1 MTESRTHTL
10 FSFGTLRD
18 DRVQTALFGRA
29 VPTSP
34 AALAGYTTRPLK
46 ITDPA
51 VIAASGLDVH
61 LILER
66 RLGASV
72 EGAVLHLTDQ
82 ELAAAD
88 AYEVDDY
95 TRRRVVLSSGATTW
109 AYLDAKPLRPAERIV
124 VVGDSI
130 AYGRCDPRGGWA
142 GHLAAAHIAGN
153 EAERRLFNLAVPG
166 STLADVGE
174 QTPAL
179 LTARRPDTLLVAAGI
194 NDSAVPAAGTT
205 ARADADLAVH
215 SGSGSVSGSDSD
227 SDSDSDGTDDFARLT
242 GSLDTLAATALG
254 HNARLVVA
262 GPSWLDEDRTRDYEG
277 LRFTRARALA
287 LRAFLRAWCEA
298 NHIDFLDLW
307 EPLRERTELLV
318 DGLHPS
324 AEGHRALY
332 EHLDALGR

>member
-18 DRVQTALFGRA
+18 ERVQTALFGGA

-34 AALAGYTTRPLK
+34 ASLAGYTTRPLK

-166 STLADVGE
+166 STLADVAE

-179 LTARRPDTLLVAAGI
+179 LAARRPDTLLVAAGI
-194 NDSAVPAAGTT
+194 NDSAVPATRTEAE
-205 ARADADLAVH
+205 ADAD
-215 SGSGSVSGSDSD
+215 SDPGSDPD
-227 SDSDSDGTDDFARLT
+227 SASDGSADLARLA
-242 GSLDTLAATALG
+242 GRLDTLAATALG

-277 LRFTRARALA
+277 LCFTRARALA
-287 LRAFLRAWCEA
+287 LRAFVRAWCEA

-318 DGLHPS
+318 DGLHPT

>member
-18 DRVQTALFGRA
+18 ERVQTALFGRA

-34 AALAGYTTRPLK
+34 ASLAGYTTRPLK
-46 ITDPA
+46 ITDPT

-72 EGAVLHLTDQ
+72 EGAVLHLTDE

-88 AYEVDDY
+88 SYEVDDY
-95 TRRRVVLSSGATTW
+95 TRRRVVLSSGASTW

-142 GHLAAAHIAGN
+142 GHLAAAHIAPN

-166 STLADVGE
+166 STLADVAE

-179 LTARRPDTLLVAAGI
+179 LAARRPDTLLVAAGV
-194 NDSAVPAAGTT
+194 NDSAVPAAG
-205 ARADADLAVH
+205 ARADGTADLA
-215 SGSGSVSGSDSD
+215 
-227 SDSDSDGTDDFARLT
+227 RLAD
-242 GSLDTLAATALG
+242 SLDALAATALG
-254 HNARLVVA
+254 RGARLVVA
-262 GPSWLDEDRTRDYEG
+262 GPSWLDESRTRDYEG
-277 LRFTRARALA
+277 LCFTRARALA
-287 LRAFLRAWCEA
+287 LRTFVRAWCEA
-298 NHIDFLDLW
+298 HHIDFLDLW

-318 DGLHPS
+318 DGLHPT

-332 EHLDALGR
+332 EHLDALAR

>member
-10 FSFGTLRD
+10 FSFGTLMEE
-18 DRVQTALFGRA
+18 RVQNALFGGA

-34 AALAGYTTRPLK
+34 ASLAGYTTRPLK

-72 EGAVLHLTDQ
+72 EGAVLHLTDR

-95 TRRRVVLSSGATTW
+95 TRRRVVLSSGESTW

-179 LTARRPDTLLVAAGI
+179 LAARRPDTLLVAAGI
-194 NDSAVPAAGTT
+194 NDSAVPLAG
-205 ARADADLAVH
+205 AQDIDADAPA
-215 SGSGSVSGSDSD
+215 
-227 SDSDSDGTDDFARLT
+227 DFAPLT
-242 GSLDTLAATALG
+242 HSLDALAATALSRG
-254 HNARLVVA
+254 ARLVVA

-298 NHIDFLDLW
+298 NHIDHLDLW
-307 EPLRERTELLV
+307 EPLRERTDLLA
-318 DGLHPS
+318 DGLHPT
-324 AEGHRALY
+324 AEGHLALY

>member
-18 DRVQTALFGRA
+18 ERVQTALFGGA

-179 LTARRPDTLLVAAGI
+179 LAARRPDTLLVAAGI

-205 ARADADLAVH
+205 AQADADLPA
-215 SGSGSVSGSDSD
+215 GSGSSSASDSD
-227 SDSDSDGTDDFARLT
+227 SEETADFARLA

-298 NHIDFLDLW
+298 NHSDFLDLW

>member
-1 MTESRTHTL
+1 MTASRSHTL

-18 DRVQTALFGRA
+18 ERVQTALFGGA

-34 AALAGYTTRPLK
+34 ASLAGYTTRPLK

-95 TRRRVVLSSGATTW
+95 TRRRVVLSSGASTW

-142 GHLAAAHIAGN
+142 GHLAAAHIAAN
-153 EAERRLFNLAVPG
+153 EAERRFFNLAVPG
-166 STLADVGE
+166 STLADVVE
-174 QTPAL
+174 QTPSL
-179 LTARRPDTLLVAAGI
+179 LAARRPDTLLVAAGI
-194 NDSAVPAAGTT
+194 NDSALPAAD
-205 ARADADLAVH
+205 AEADAD
-215 SGSGSVSGSDSD
+215 
-227 SDSDSDGTDDFARLT
+227 GTADLARLT
-242 GSLDTLAATALG
+242 DSLDALAATALG

-287 LRAFLRAWCEA
+287 LRAHVRAWCEA
-298 NHIDFLDLW
+298 HHIDFLDLW

-318 DGLHPS
+318 DGLHPT

>member
-1 MTESRTHTL
+1 MRLTVTESRTHTL

-18 DRVQTALFGRA
+18 ERVQTALFGGA

-72 EGAVLHLTDQ
+72 EGTVLHLTDQ

-179 LTARRPDTLLVAAGI
+179 LAARRPDTLLVAAGI

-205 ARADADLAVH
+205 AQADADLPA
-215 SGSGSVSGSDSD
+215 GSSSASDSD
-227 SDSDSDGTDDFARLT
+227 SEETADFARVA

-262 GPSWLDEDRTRDYEG
+262 GPSWLDEDRTRDYSG

>member
-1 MTESRTHTL
+1 MTGSRAHTL
-10 FSFGTLRD
+10 FSFGTLMD
-18 DRVQTALFGRA
+18 ERVQTALFGRA

-34 AALAGYTTRPLK
+34 ASLAGYTTRPLK

-72 EGAVLHLTDQ
+72 EGAVLRLTDQ

-95 TRRRVVLSSGATTW
+95 TRRRVVLSSGESTW

-130 AYGRCDPRGGWA
+130 AYGRCDPQGGWA
-142 GHLAAAHIAGN
+142 GRLAAAHIAGN

-166 STLADVGE
+166 STLADVSE

-179 LTARRPDTLLVAAGI
+179 LAARRPDTLLVAAGI
-194 NDSAVPAAGTT
+194 NDSAVPLAGSEGD
-205 ARADADLAVH
+205 AEGDADGAA
-215 SGSGSVSGSDSD
+215 
-227 SDSDSDGTDDFARLT
+227 DFARLT
-242 GSLDTLAATALG
+242 GSLDALAATALG

-287 LRAFLRAWCEA
+287 LRAFLRSWCEA
-298 NHIDFLDLW
+298 HHIDHLDLW
-307 EPLRERTELLV
+307 EPLRERTDLLV
-318 DGLHPS
+318 DGLHPT

>member
-1 MTESRTHTL
+1 MTESRTHAL
-10 FSFGTLRD
+10 FSFGTLMD
-18 DRVQTALFGRA
+18 ERVQTALFGGA

-34 AALAGYTTRPLK
+34 ASLAGYTTRPLK

-66 RLGASV
+66 RLGAFV
-72 EGAVLHLTDQ
+72 EGAVLHLTDE

-95 TRRRVVLSSGATTW
+95 TRRRVVLSSGESTW

-142 GHLAAAHIAGN
+142 GHLAAAHISGD
-153 EAERRLFNLAVPG
+153 EARRRLFNLAIPG
-166 STLADVGE
+166 STLAEVSA
-174 QTPAL
+174 QTPML
-179 LTARRPDTLLVAAGI
+179 LAARRPDTLVVAAGI
-194 NDSAVPAAGTT
+194 NDSAVPAGRAGAGTGDT
-205 ARADADLAVH
+205 GA
-215 SGSGSVSGSDSD
+215 
-227 SDSDSDGTDDFARLT
+227 GTDGHADFGQLG
-242 GSLDTLAATALG
+242 GSLDALAATALA

-277 LRFTRARALA
+277 LCFTRARALA
-287 LRAFLRAWCEA
+287 LRAFLQAWCEA
-298 NHIDFLDLW
+298 HHVDHLDLW
-307 EPLRERTELLV
+307 EPLRERSDLLS
-318 DGLHPS
+318 DGLHPT
-324 AEGHRALY
+324 AEGHLALY
-332 EHLDALGR
+332 EHLDATGR

>member
-1 MTESRTHTL
+1 MTTSRTHTL

-18 DRVQTALFGRA
+18 ERVQTALFGRA

-72 EGAVLHLTDQ
+72 DGAVLHLTDQ

-95 TRRRVVLSSGATTW
+95 TRRRVVLSSGESAW

-124 VVGDSI
+124 IVGDSI

-166 STLADVGE
+166 STLADVSE

-179 LTARRPDTLLVAAGI
+179 LAARRPDTLLVAAGI
-194 NDSAVPAAGTT
+194 NDSAVPLAG
-205 ARADADLAVH
+205 AE
-215 SGSGSVSGSDSD
+215 SVADSD
-227 SDSDSDGTDDFARLT
+227 SDADAHSHAHADGTAGFAQLT
-242 GSLDTLAATALG
+242 GSLDALAATALD

-262 GPSWLDEDRTRDYEG
+262 GPAWLDEDRTRDYEG

-287 LRAFLRAWCEA
+287 LRAFLRAWCGA
-298 NHIDFLDLW
+298 NHIDLLDLW
-307 EPLRERTELLV
+307 EPLRERSDLLV
-318 DGLHPS
+318 DGLHPT

>member
-18 DRVQTALFGRA
+18 ERVQTALFGGA

-179 LTARRPDTLLVAAGI
+179 LAARRPDTLLVAAGI

-205 ARADADLAVH
+205 AQADADLPA
-215 SGSGSVSGSDSD
+215 GSGSSSASDSD
-227 SDSDSDGTDDFARLT
+227 SDSEETADFARVA